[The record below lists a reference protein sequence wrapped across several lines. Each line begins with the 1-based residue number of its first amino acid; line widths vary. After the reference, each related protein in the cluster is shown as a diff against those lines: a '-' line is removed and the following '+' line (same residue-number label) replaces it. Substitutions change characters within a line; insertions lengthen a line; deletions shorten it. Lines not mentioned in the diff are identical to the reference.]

1 MSPIKPRNEPKLP
14 DGKVSLLRA
23 ADYLGV
29 SRQKVSRLLKKGV
42 LTGER
47 FELDERVVLIDM
59 EELKALKEKS
69 SNGRGHRNR

>member
-1 MSPIKPRNEPKLP
+1 MTPTKTRKEPQIP
-14 DGKVSLLRA
+14 HGKISLLGA

-29 SRQKVSRLLKKGV
+29 SRHKVSRMIKKGV
-42 LTGER
+42 LKGSR

-59 EELKALKEKS
+59 EAVKRLKEG